1 MVTIRKITV
10 IITIVGKEIIAEV
23 NVVVKKGFKDAVD
36 EILLVYIQFTVFL
49 SYITIFD
56 APS

>member
-23 NVVVKKGFKDAVD
+23 NVVVNKVDKDAVD
-36 EILLVYIQFTVFL
+36 DILLVYIQLTVFL
-49 SYITIFD
+49 SHITIFD